1 MTDIHLLRGDRYA
14 NAYEDYI
21 KGNISQKEYED
32 FLSKQDEDSYVGFF
46 FRAKYSISQ
55 KDNNHAKEYIDKS
68 VYLFENRNRVINS
81 AEDLINDDDLALC
94 LPIFNLYQ
102 LAAEIHAMCKDCDN
116 ALLFYQKS
124 QYYLSQL
131 DSGFNNVER
140 GGVYS
145 FRPVSRYALSDLIS
159 NSITVARPLQMN
171 DPFDSLFTFWASK
184 ENLMKTCEEQNH
196 IDPFLESFN
205 SYRIRSF
212 VGNKTLTMDDKLVGN
227 IIMWSHYADAHKG
240 YCIRY
245 RLSKHFIKK
254 PDDGTFKHNYLRE
267 VNYVLGNERVNVVCS
282 SMNTERLFTTKST
295 QWSGESEIRLVN
307 YDASYDGDF
316 LQLKLDDCS
325 TIEAIYFGYR
335 CSDTDQRDIMSIVG
349 DKAEYYKMEF
359 DPTNVYSMIIN
370 KISFNPSSKPNS
382 ESNVEKLIIE
392 ER

>member
-1 MTDIHLLRGDRYA
+1 MELICESSIIK
-14 NAYEDYI
+14 NEKAYKDFKEGKINKEDY
-21 KGNISQKEYED
+21 EE
-32 FLSKQDEDSYVGFF
+32 FLLKQAEKSFSGAFCY
-46 FRAKYSISQ
+46 AKYLYFKIDITNARYYMD
-55 KDNNHAKEYIDKS
+55 KALVILDNFLKNAAPVEYLSETFDVMINVYFSEFFKLAGEIYARYNLHDK
-68 VYLFENRNRVINS
+68 
-81 AEDLINDDDLALC
+81 
-94 LPIFNLYQ
+94 
-102 LAAEIHAMCKDCDN
+102 

-131 DSGFNNVER
+131 DSGFNDVER
-140 GGVYS
+140 GVVYS

-184 ENLMKTCEEQNH
+184 ENLMKTCKEQNH

-267 VNYVLGNERVNVVCS
+267 VKYVSGKEKVNVVCS

-307 YDASYDGDF
+307 YDATYDGDF

-382 ESNVEKLIIE
+382 E
-392 ER
+392 RQC